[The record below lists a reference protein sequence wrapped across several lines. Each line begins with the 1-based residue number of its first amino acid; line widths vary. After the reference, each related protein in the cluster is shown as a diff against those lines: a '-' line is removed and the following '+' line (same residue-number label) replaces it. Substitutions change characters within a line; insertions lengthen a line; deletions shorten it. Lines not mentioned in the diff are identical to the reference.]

1 MVSVSGKA
9 SLNWPIAMPSSAEA
23 LLVHQLERSRVLHQ
37 ERAASTA
44 LAAALD
50 RVAQWQARRL
60 NATYSDLA
68 ADPRYADAIAFFQ
81 SELYG
86 PGDFSQRDADLARV
100 VPIMIRVLPEAVVE
114 TVAMAMELSTLSHEL
129 DHALVGKLDASK
141 PFTVSEYCDAYRACD
156 NRAERARQ
164 IELIVQTGRALD
176 RYVRQPML
184 RPLLSIM
191 RHPARAAGLSS
202 LQKFLEGGFAS
213 FAGIRD
219 ADAFLEAIHTRET
232 ALMEAIVAG
241 DRAPFPD
248 PADPA
253 R

>member
-1 MVSVSGKA
+1 MA
-9 SLNWPIAMPSSAEA
+9 ARQRFPLNYAIAMPSSAEA
-23 LLVHQLERSRVLHQ
+23 LLVHQLECSRLLHQ
-37 ERAASTA
+37 ERGASAA

-50 RVAQWQARRL
+50 RVAQWQALRL

-68 ADPRYADAIAFFQ
+68 ADPRYAGAIAFFQ

-129 DHALVGKLDASK
+129 DHALVGKLDASA
-141 PFTVSEYCDAYRACD
+141 PFTVAEYCAAYRACD
-156 NRAERARQ
+156 NRPDRGRQ
-164 IELIVQTGRALD
+164 IDLIVQTGHALD

-184 RPLLSIM
+184 GPLLAMM
-191 RHPARAAGLSS
+191 RHPARVAGLAS
-202 LQKFLEGGFAS
+202 LQEFLEGGFAS
-213 FAGIRD
+213 FAGMRD
-219 ADAFLEAIHTRET
+219 VDAFLEAINTRET
-232 ALMEAIVAG
+232 ALMEAILSG
-241 DRAPFPD
+241 DPAPFPD
-248 PADPA
+248 PAESE